1 MTSAL
6 DVARYIVNKS
16 YEYHYAISNL
26 KLQKLLYFCQ
36 AVFLVDSK
44 GEATCFSEEIEAWD
58 FGPVVPCV
66 YRAFKKYGGNNIP
79 IISIYKDI
87 SNGIWNLQTKKFNE
101 NIIPEKDRKKIN
113 EVVKHFGKFN
123 ASKLVDITHHQKPWM
138 NAYYKNEC
146 IIHNKAIYEYFKK
159 DDSNES

>member
-6 DVARYIVNKS
+6 DVARYIVNIS
-16 YEYHYAISNL
+16 YQYQYAISNL

-44 GEATCFSEEIEAWD
+44 GKTPCFPEEIEAWD
-58 FGPVVPCV
+58 FGPVVPSV

-79 IISIYKDI
+79 KVS
-87 SNGIWNLQTKKFNE
+87 
-101 NIIPEKDRKKIN
+101 EKDRKKIN
-113 EVVKHFGKFN
+113 EVIIHFGKFT

-138 NAYYKNEC
+138 NAYYKNED
-146 IIHNKAIYEYFKK
+146 IISKKAIYEYFKE
-159 DDSNES
+159 DDCNES